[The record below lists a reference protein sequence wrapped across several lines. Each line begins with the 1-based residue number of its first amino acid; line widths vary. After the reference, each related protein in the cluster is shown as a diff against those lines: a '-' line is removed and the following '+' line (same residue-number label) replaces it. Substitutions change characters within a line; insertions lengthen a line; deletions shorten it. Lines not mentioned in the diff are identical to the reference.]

1 MDELDSH
8 TDIPNHPLGLSQ
20 VSFTLFITE
29 PLSHSFASSIFTQQ
43 PTPLSRS
50 ASGDTLNI
58 AVNCD
63 EPRNPDSSTSG
74 AIDRSRPTVILLH
87 GYMGHPKKPWIESMA
102 LRTHQFFDA
111 NVCIVDWAT
120 LAALELNL
128 SVAKLKEVGQRI
140 GECLC
145 GLVDARQESELQRV
159 SLIGY
164 GLGAHLAG
172 CVGKNFNG
180 RLGRIFGLDPLV
192 ECSEELLSAGFRL
205 SSRDARLVQVAHTS
219 IGTYG
224 AYRPSGHQDFY
235 FNNGGR
241 SPQPGCSRLPTYQQT
256 ACSHFRAVEYLF
268 HSMNETNEFYDTRR
282 REKFGFFTGGKSGRF
297 LVITGSKPPY
307 AD

>member
-8 TDIPNHPLGLSQ
+8 TVIPILRPLRLSQ
-20 VSFTLFITE
+20 EASTLFITK
-29 PLSHSFASSIFTQQ
+29 PLSHSFASSLFTQ
-43 PTPLSRS
+43 PPLSHS

-63 EPRNPDSSTSG
+63 EPRNPDSITSG
-74 AIDRSRPTVILLH
+74 AIDGSRPTVILLH
-87 GYMGHPKKPWIESMA
+87 GYMGHPQKPWIESMA

-128 SVAKLKEVGQRI
+128 SVAKLKEVGHRVA
-140 GECLC
+140 ECLR
-145 GLVDARQESELQRV
+145 GVVDDSELQRV

-172 CVGKNFNG
+172 CVGKNFDG
-180 RLGRIFGLDPLV
+180 RLGRIFGLDPLI

-205 SSRDARLVQVAHTS
+205 SSRDAQLVQVAHTS

-235 FNNGGR
+235 FNDGGR
-241 SPQPGCSRLPTYQQT
+241 SPQPGCNRLQTYQQT

-268 HSMNETNEFYDTRR
+268 HSMNETNEFYDSRR
-282 REKFGFFTGGKSGRF
+282 REKFGFFTSGKSGRF
-297 LVITGSKPPY
+297 LVRTGSRPPY
-307 AD
+307 AN